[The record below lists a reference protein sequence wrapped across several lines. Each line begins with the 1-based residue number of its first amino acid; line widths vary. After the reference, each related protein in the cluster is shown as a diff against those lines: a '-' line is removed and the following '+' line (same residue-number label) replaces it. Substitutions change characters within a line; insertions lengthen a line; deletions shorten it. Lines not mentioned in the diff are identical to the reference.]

1 MDVNELDKRLM
12 KNLNELEKTINQ
24 YEKLLKEAETLK
36 VTYKNQIVNS
46 NKSFLEFTDQIKSEY
61 QYIKLRTD
69 SYINEIVKY
78 KESIKKDCQII
89 EENKEKLIDELTKI
103 YVDYEMRWEQLNQ
116 EVKKELTEAYLKIN
130 EINKD
135 IDILKKSLEKQLAYS
150 TDLSKK
156 LSNLTEENS
165 SKFQAVN
172 QLIKIMINELEN
184 NYNKGFQSI
193 TEYINNKFEFLNNI
207 ITENSKNYKMQEKLI
222 AENKKEF
229 TEEYEKIN
237 KKTKIL
243 SIGLI
248 ISIII
253 SLIALFGR

>member
-1 MDVNELDKRLM
+1 M
-12 KNLNELEKTINQ
+12 
-24 YEKLLKEAETLK
+24 
-36 VTYKNQIVNS
+36 
-46 NKSFLEFTDQIKSEY
+46 
-61 QYIKLRTD
+61 
-69 SYINEIVKY
+69 
-78 KESIKKDCQII
+78 
-89 EENKEKLIDELTKI
+89 
-103 YVDYEMRWEQLNQ
+103 
-116 EVKKELTEAYLKIN
+116 
-130 EINKD
+130 
-135 IDILKKSLEKQLAYS
+135 AYS
-150 TDLSKK
+150 TDLSK

>member
-1 MDVNELDKRLM
+1 MDVIELDKRLM

-36 VTYKNQIVNS
+36 VTYKNQIDNS